1 MEEKK
6 DRDERLMHAL
16 EINIEIEELERREAP
31 DGYVPI
37 NPGIPQ

>member
-16 EINIEIEELERREAP
+16 EINIEIEELEIVFTKLSYSR
-31 DGYVPI
+31 
-37 NPGIPQ
+37 